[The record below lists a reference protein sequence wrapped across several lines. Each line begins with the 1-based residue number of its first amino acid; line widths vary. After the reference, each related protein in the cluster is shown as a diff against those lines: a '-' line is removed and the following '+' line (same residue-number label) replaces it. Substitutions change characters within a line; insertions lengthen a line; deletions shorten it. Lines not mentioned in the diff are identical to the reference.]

1 VRNLTYFISD
11 LHLGASY
18 IADPRAH
25 ERLVVE
31 WLQEIAPTARRLYL
45 VGDVLDYWYEYR
57 DVVPRG
63 YVRFFGAL
71 AALADSGVE
80 ITWLIGNHDIWIF
93 DYLPQ
98 ELGIRVVDGVLR
110 EEIDG
115 VPFVIAHGDGLGKI
129 PRGMRLIRALFR
141 NRLCQWL
148 YAAVHPRWTVGLAHS
163 WSAHNRRSHKP
174 GDEMRTLPVTPLL
187 DWVKEQ
193 TADAPG
199 SVYVFGHYHVA
210 DDITVRG
217 ADGIDK
223 RVILLGDWIKNMT
236 FSVFNGEKNTIC
248 QKNIKKSVSLNI

>member
-1 VRNLTYFISD
+1 
-11 LHLGASY
+11 
-18 IADPRAH
+18 
-25 ERLVVE
+25 
-31 WLQEIAPTARRLYL
+31 
-45 VGDVLDYWYEYR
+45 
-57 DVVPRG
+57 
-63 YVRFFGAL
+63 
-71 AALADSGVE
+71 
-80 ITWLIGNHDIWIF
+80 
-93 DYLPQ
+93 
-98 ELGIRVVDGVLR
+98 
-110 EEIDG
+110 
-115 VPFVIAHGDGLGKI
+115 
-129 PRGMRLIRALFR
+129 MRLIRALFR

-174 GDEMRTLPVTPLL
+174 GDEMRSLPVTPLL